1 MLLLRAIISNNF
13 TVAQTLISS
22 SPTLATE
29 HLTIGATRQNPN
41 DFYFPEIAH
50 YLMAGDTPLHAAAVS
65 YRPEIARELLRNGAD
80 ARSRNRRGAEPLHYA
95 ADGGPMLPMWNP
107 AAQGEIIRV
116 VIGAG
121 ADPNAVDKSGVA
133 PLHRAVRHR
142 CSSAV
147 ASLLMNGASIRLKNG
162 RGSTPLHLAVQNTG
176 KGGTGSAESKTL
188 QKEIIQLLL
197 KAGADPNDRD
207 ERGNTVWQCAKSEW
221 IRSLL

>member
-13 TVAQTLISS
+13 AEAQKLISS
-22 SPTLATE
+22 SLTLATE
-29 HLTIGATRQNPN
+29 RLTIGATRQNPK

-65 YRPEIARELLRNGAD
+65 CRPEIAGLLFRNGAD
-80 ARSRNRRGAEPLHYA
+80 VRARNRRGAEPLHYA
-95 ADGGPMLPMWNP
+95 VDGGLVLRIWNP
-107 AAQGEIIRV
+107 AAQAEIIRFL
-116 VIGAG
+116 IGAG

-142 CSSAV
+142 SSSAV

-207 ERGNTVWQCAKSEW
+207 GRGNTVWQSAKSEW